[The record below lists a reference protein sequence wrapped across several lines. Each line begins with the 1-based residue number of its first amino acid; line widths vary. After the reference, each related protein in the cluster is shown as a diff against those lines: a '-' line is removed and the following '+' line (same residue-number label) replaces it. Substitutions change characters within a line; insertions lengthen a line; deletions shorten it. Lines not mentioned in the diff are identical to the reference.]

1 MSRYQKV
8 VKFILSV
15 INKIILKSGE
25 VIIIYYLQYEIERIY
40 QFKRLII
47 IFIMKINDLYTY
59 YFQKCIK

>member
-40 QFKRLII
+40 QFRRLII